1 MLKKPSRREQRD
13 RRRIRVRNK
22 VVGTAER
29 PRLNVFRSA
38 KHIYAQLVDDDRGV
52 TICAAST
59 LSPELKEITAA
70 GGDAGGKV
78 GDARAV
84 GELIA
89 EKAKALGVE
98 KVVFD
103 RAGYLYHGR
112 VKALAEGARAKGL
125 EF

>member
-1 MLKKPSRREQRD
+1 LLNKPSRRELRNK
-13 RRRIRVRNK
+13 RRIRVRK
-22 VVGTAER
+22 KIAGTAER

-38 KHIYAQLVDDDRGV
+38 KHIYAQLIDDDRGV

-59 LSPELKEITAA
+59 LSPEVKKKLE
-70 GGDAGGKV
+70 GVQGGKT
-78 GDARAV
+78 DAARVV
-84 GELIA
+84 GETIA
-89 EKAKALGVE
+89 EKAKALGIE

>member
-1 MLKKPSRREQRD
+1 MLKKSSRREQRNK
-13 RRRIRVRNK
+13 RRIRVRNK
-22 VVGTAER
+22 ITGSAER

-59 LSPELKEITAA
+59 VSPELREKLDGVA
-70 GGDAGGKV
+70 GKV
-78 GDARAV
+78 DDARAV
-84 GELIA
+84 GKLLA
-89 EKAKALGVE
+89 EKAKSLGIE
-98 KVVFD
+98 QVVFD

-125 EF
+125 QF

>member
-1 MLKKPSRREQRD
+1 MLKKPSRRER
-13 RRRIRVRNK
+13 RNKRRIRVRNK
-22 VVGTAER
+22 IAGTAER

-38 KHIYAQLVDDDRGV
+38 KHIYAQVVDDDRGV

-59 LSPELKEITAA
+59 LSPEVKEKLEGAE
-70 GGDAGGKV
+70 GGKI
-78 GDARAV
+78 DAARAV
-84 GELIA
+84 GEAVA
-89 EKAKALGVE
+89 EKAKTLGIE

-112 VKALAEGARAKGL
+112 VKALAEGVRAKGL